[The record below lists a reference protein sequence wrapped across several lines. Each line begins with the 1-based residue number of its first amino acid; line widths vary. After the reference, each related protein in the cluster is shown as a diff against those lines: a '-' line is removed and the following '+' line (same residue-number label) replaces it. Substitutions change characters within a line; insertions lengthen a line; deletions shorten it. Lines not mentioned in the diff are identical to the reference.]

1 MPIQLW
7 IDWGPPKPDAVSSDG
22 SVGWYVARERR
33 RRVATSNIKS
43 PRNTFQGRLRV
54 GERTMRIGLII
65 GLLLLIGCS
74 RTCRERAEEANR
86 ESQSSFYYPGAG

>member
-1 MPIQLW
+1 
-7 IDWGPPKPDAVSSDG
+7 
-22 SVGWYVARERR
+22 
-33 RRVATSNIKS
+33 
-43 PRNTFQGRLRV
+43 
-54 GERTMRIGLII
+54 LII